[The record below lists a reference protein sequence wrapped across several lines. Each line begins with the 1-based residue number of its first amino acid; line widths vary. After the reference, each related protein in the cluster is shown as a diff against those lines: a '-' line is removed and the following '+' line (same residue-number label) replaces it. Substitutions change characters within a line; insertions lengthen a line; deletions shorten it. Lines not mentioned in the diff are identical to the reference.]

1 MAAGKHLILA
11 TVIDVLPGQMIYPAC
26 VTCYTKL
33 HLLSDSNQLQCQR
46 CGKLYGSD
54 QIYQRY
60 RLTLRV
66 TSQSDS
72 REVTVFGSCLDP
84 FIGVNATILASYLE
98 HTLQVH
104 ASSNDLLHDSIIKTL
119 VGHPFYFGFK
129 TSPAQRNNFTGPS
142 LADIMARD
150 HESLVAVQMTSPFQ
164 QWNFPTVVQY
174 LQKTVE
180 RLGHAPCGECGICRV
195 IPVSHPRH
203 QHERVKYDDAEDT
216 IEKGG
221 VNVEGFEIT
230 CSRLDATCDE
240 TTSSNT
246 TLHLGETV
254 FSCSIPSF
262 RLSCDKSM
270 STTEEKISS
279 RLLNSSHYQRNLY
292 QTDSSST
299 KYQEDFPREIHK
311 DEYTPPIYTSDDMD
325 HQEISKHN
333 LHKFK
338 SFKEGIPVVAT
349 SNRAECGMCIK
360 GNLLEE
366 GGRNKVNGSNSC
378 AVTTDN
384 GEDEFVTHNLEEC
397 QQDVLANTNKDNGRS
412 KDTFHPVAS
421 REIGLEL
428 DVVGINDSSI
438 IQECEEFMNKW
449 LEENSLD
456 RWSYRESIENS
467 SINLRG
473 SPNLDTNA
481 LKVEDCCRTEAREN
495 DKGSSFHE
503 VDPSRTCMSQ
513 EFLDDLPFSEA
524 LDQFLYDIE
533 DEQPQSRGRGSS
545 NSQHLAHTKGLFS
558 GTINSHKGTSSA
570 LKSKRSSEAGRT
582 EGRPNGRTET
592 GGNATAQ
599 TSGLVKYHTETDV
612 CYAKDSEIIV
622 NPVHDI
628 KCNTNEGNEKEE
640 QRESQSIKEDNEDFN
655 KRNRNHGTDCYCDD
669 GTVLS
674 DSSKQKQ
681 QPSPQKSRRR
691 KLDECICESRAPSH
705 SSLQSEQSSCDYSQ
719 SPLLFSQSQSPILLP
734 KPSKFLPSQQ
744 PRSLNI
750 HGLCA
755 DDTENMVPILHSTTP
770 HLRNRFHHSRKK
782 LNKPSD
788 GNQQGTATD
797 DSSNDQQ
804 IPDQGTPCLF
814 FQITDDPIISSRPSP
829 IPTTGNFPK
838 VFHSRQ
844 KATPLRQLFLQ
855 RARSWKMSST
865 PMTSK
870 KTTAR
875 ESSFESPL
883 SSGTPNLFSP
893 ETSLENT
900 SSNLGQLNHSKERE
914 ESIPNSFEYTPDLF

>member
-1 MAAGKHLILA
+1 
-11 TVIDVLPGQMIYPAC
+11 
-26 VTCYTKL
+26 
-33 HLLSDSNQLQCQR
+33 
-46 CGKLYGSD
+46 
-54 QIYQRY
+54 
-60 RLTLRV
+60 
-66 TSQSDS
+66 
-72 REVTVFGSCLDP
+72 
-84 FIGVNATILASYLE
+84 
-98 HTLQVH
+98 
-104 ASSNDLLHDSIIKTL
+104 
-119 VGHPFYFGFK
+119 
-129 TSPAQRNNFTGPS
+129 
-142 LADIMARD
+142 
-150 HESLVAVQMTSPFQ
+150 MTSPFQ
-164 QWNFPTVVQY
+164 RWNFPTVVQY

-195 IPVSHPRH
+195 IPVSHPGH
-203 QHERVKYDDAEDT
+203 QHERVEYDDAEET

-221 VNVEGFEIT
+221 VSVAGFEVT
-230 CSRLDATCDE
+230 SSRIDATCDE

-246 TLHLGETV
+246 TLHLGETF

-262 RLSCDKSM
+262 RLSCDTSM

-279 RLLNSSHYQRNLY
+279 RLSNSSLYQRNFY
-292 QTDSSST
+292 QIDSSST
-299 KYQEDFPREIHK
+299 KYQEDFPRETHK
-311 DEYTPPIYTSDDMD
+311 DEYTPPIYTSDDID

-333 LHKFK
+333 LHNLK
-338 SFKEGIPVVAT
+338 SFREGILVVAN
-349 SNRAECGMCIK
+349 SNRAECGMCVK

-366 GGRNKVNGSNSC
+366 GGRNKVNGLSSC

-384 GEDEFVTHNLEEC
+384 GEDEFATHNLEEC
-397 QQDVLANTNKDNGRS
+397 QQDVLANINKDNGRS

-421 REIGLEL
+421 REIGLEPNA
-428 DVVGINDSSI
+428 VGINDSST

-467 SINLRG
+467 SISLRG

-481 LKVEDCCRTEAREN
+481 LKVEDCCSTEARED
-495 DKGSSFHE
+495 DKGSSFHK

-524 LDQFLYDIE
+524 LDQFLQDIE
-533 DEQPQSRGRGSS
+533 HEQPQSRGRGSS
-545 NSQHLAHTKGLFS
+545 SSQHLAHTEGLFS
-558 GTINSHKGTSSA
+558 GTINSHKGTTTA
-570 LKSKRSSEAGRT
+570 LKNKRSSEAGRT
-582 EGRPNGRTET
+582 EGRQNEITET

-599 TSGLVKYHTETDV
+599 TSGLVKDQTDTDV
-612 CYAKDSEIIV
+612 CYAKDSEIIE
-622 NPVHDI
+622 NPVQDI
-628 KCNTNEGNEKEE
+628 KCNTNEGNTKEE
-640 QRESQSIKEDNEDFN
+640 QRESQSIKDDNEDFN
-655 KRNRNHGTDCYCDD
+655 KRNRNHGTDCFCDD

-681 QPSPQKSRRR
+681 QPSPKKSRRR
-691 KLDECICESRAPSH
+691 KLDECVCESSAALH

-734 KPSKFLPSQQ
+734 MRPKFLPSQQ

-750 HGLCA
+750 HGLCT
-755 DDTENMVPILHSTTP
+755 DDTENLVPIHHSTTP
-770 HLRNRFHHSRKK
+770 HLRNSFHHSRKK
-782 LNKPSD
+782 LNNPSD

-814 FQITDDPIISSRPSP
+814 SQIADDPIISSRPSP
-829 IPTTGNFPK
+829 IPTTGNFLK

-865 PMTSK
+865 PMMSK

-900 SSNLGQLNHSKERE
+900 SNLGQFNRSKERE
-914 ESIPNSFEYTPDLF
+914 ESISNSFECTPDLF